1 MFSFVSLR
9 KQRGGKHCHNYKP
22 RRMREKQRGLWH
34 SATVPDC
41 ARAYDCSD
49 SHSGGDSGLICREIL
64 PRGTTVQH
72 HVMADG
78 ICGYWRAHQRT
89 GHTFNGGVERNCRF
103 RLFTLKRQNTLI
115 WRWLR
120 FLIRSDLK
128 NWSKLPKFTHSKL
141 GIRKSSRESE
151 SGHAHYK
158 LQHCRSSDNVSFKFI
173 GRVQWTSGLEMG
185 LSLSSSSSAAAAAS
199 SSTTNAITTTI
210 TTSFPNSHR

>member
-1 MFSFVSLR
+1 M
-9 KQRGGKHCHNYKP
+9 
-22 RRMREKQRGLWH
+22 
-34 SATVPDC
+34 TVPQFRT
-41 ARAYDCSD
+41 ARELTIAQTVIQ
-49 SHSGGDSGLICREIL
+49 GEIVVWSAERFL
-64 PRGTTVQH
+64 PRGTTVHH

-173 GRVQWTSGLEMG
+173 GPVSSELLGLKWVFRF
-185 LSLSSSSSAAAAAS
+185 LLRLLLPLLLLPPPPTPLPPPPLLRSQTHTAS
-199 SSTTNAITTTI
+199 
-210 TTSFPNSHR
+210 RM